1 MSLIVTD
8 SVGPSPIVASS
19 VLRRK
24 NFFATF
30 FEDHPKRGF
39 ALLSIAYLLA
49 VLVLSHNK
57 VLWLDELITLHI
69 AKLGSISAIWNAL
82 AHAAD
87 PNPPLTHLAVLAS
100 LRIFGEHEL
109 ALRLPAIL
117 GYWIGLLSLFLFLKR
132 RIPVG
137 WALTGIVLAMSNASF
152 DYSYESRS
160 YGIFYGLAILAT
172 LCWSYAVDSSLSS
185 ARQHLALC
193 GMTLALAAGICTNY
207 FAVLAF
213 FPIAA
218 GELVRSLTRPHLT
231 LRTFSSS
238 VWIALVIAA
247 TPLLFFRGLIQ
258 TSIAHFAPHAWNKVS
273 LDQVFDSYTGMVEVI
288 LFPVVASL
296 ALVVGICLLT
306 RLCPHCR
313 NSLRPRWLG
322 ALANHHACHSPFTLP
337 RHESAAVL
345 LFMLY
350 PFVGYV
356 IASIHGGMLSPR
368 FVMPVCIGF
377 AITGAVVG
385 YRIFGHLRNA
395 GVVALLLCSI
405 VFAGRVC
412 AVGEAYSQQ
421 KQCFYQVLQSLPRA
435 SDNKPIVVPD
445 PLMVLTL
452 AHYAPARIASRIVF
466 PVDFPAIR
474 LFRGEDSPEENLWA
488 GRNLYHLTI
497 LPLADFQRN
506 AADYLIV
513 ASEGNWLVRDLGNH
527 SYPVHRLP
535 FVYPTGVIK
544 GFTPLDHG
552 DPVLFLGSGDRSDRT
567 HHRPDP
573 VPFRSSDNLPDS
585 PSLAASSKL

>member
-1 MSLIVTD
+1 L
-8 SVGPSPIVASS
+8 
-19 VLRRK
+19 
-24 NFFATF
+24 
-30 FEDHPKRGF
+30 EHHPVRAF
-39 ALLSIAYLLA
+39 ALLSAAYLLA
-49 VLVLSHNK
+49 VLILSHNK

-69 AKLGSISAIWNAL
+69 AQLGSVSAIWNAL

-87 PNPPLTHLAVLAS
+87 PNPPMTHLAVLAS

-132 RIPVG
+132 RIPVA
-137 WALTGIVLAMSNASF
+137 WALIGIVLAMTNASF

-160 YGIFYGLAILAT
+160 YGIFFGFAILST
-172 LCWSYAVDSSLSS
+172 LCWIYAVDPALSS
-185 ARQHLALC
+185 MQRRLALC
-193 GMTLALAAGICTNY
+193 GMALALTAGICTNY

-213 FPIAA
+213 FPIAG
-218 GELVRSLTRPHLT
+218 GEMVRSFAKRPFS
-231 LRTFSSS
+231 LRNFYAP

-247 TPLLFFRGLIQ
+247 APFLLFRRLIQ

-288 LFPVVASL
+288 LFPVVALL
-296 ALVVGICLLT
+296 ALAAFLYLLA
-306 RLCPHCR
+306 RLCGHCR
-313 NSLRPRWLG
+313 DSLRPRWLS
-322 ALANHHACHSPFTLP
+322 ALANHHARHSAFTLP
-337 RHESAAVL
+337 LHERAAVL

-350 PFVGYV
+350 PFLGYV

-377 AITGAVVG
+377 AITGAVIG
-385 YRIFGHLRNA
+385 YRIFGHLPHA
-395 GVVALLLCSI
+395 GAVALLLCAI
-405 VFAGRVC
+405 VFVGRVC
-412 AVGEAYSQQ
+412 AVGEAYSEQ
-421 KQCFYQVLQSLPRA
+421 KQCFYQVLHSLPKA
-435 SDNKPIVVPD
+435 SGNKPIVVPD
-445 PLMVLTL
+445 PLMALTL
-452 AHYAPARIASRIVF
+452 AHYAPAPIASRIVF

-488 GRNLYHLTI
+488 GRNLYHLNI
-497 LPLADFQRN
+497 LPLADFQRS

-535 FVYPTGVIK
+535 ILYPTGVIK

-552 DPVLFLGSGDRSDRT
+552 DPVLFLGSGDRSEHT
-567 HHRPDP
+567 HNRPTP
-573 VPFRSSDNLPDS
+573 VPFRSNDNLPNSS
-585 PSLAASSKL
+585 PLADNNKL